1 MPVYER
7 VDPFKITR
15 QAGNFYN
22 LPRAMRFSL
31 TFSQGEPSVEVMGV
45 ADKVN
50 TVPKRSSSM
59 LNTKA
64 GDTFLTTSREKYVE
78 DMEGLCIKSV

>member
-1 MPVYER
+1 
-7 VDPFKITR
+7 
-15 QAGNFYN
+15 
-22 LPRAMRFSL
+22 MRFSL
-31 TFSQGEPSVEVMGV
+31 TFNQGESSVEESCDKYSMGV
-45 ADKVN
+45 AETVN

-78 DMEGLCIKSV
+78 DMEDLCIKSV

>member
-1 MPVYER
+1 
-7 VDPFKITR
+7 
-15 QAGNFYN
+15 
-22 LPRAMRFSL
+22 MRFSL
-31 TFSQGEPSVEVMGV
+31 TFNQGESSVGENCDSRDMGV
-45 ADKVN
+45 ADTVS

-78 DMEGLCIKSV
+78 DMEDLCIKSV